1 MTSSFAPA
9 SPRHQCEPM
18 RSESARAASGSEAR
32 FRIDYPNSMPRL
44 VKVIALDEVGRTR
57 VDQIAAL
64 PWRHAAF
71 FTLPSLE
78 NAPASLPAESGAVH
92 AWLRGIAGE
101 TTSLIE
107 EIDSADLVVMLAS
120 AGSNAESA
128 LLVGEACHTRKVT
141 AIGLILQDAE
151 TTDAMIEQ
159 TLKTMRPFVTMLV
172 VASGAEYVEEMLN
185 ALRA

>member
-18 RSESARAASGSEAR
+18 LSESARATSGSEAR

-57 VDQIAAL
+57 VDQIAA
-64 PWRHAAF
+64 
-71 FTLPSLE
+71 FTLLSLE
-78 NAPASLPAESGAVH
+78 NAPASLPAESGAVR

-120 AGSNAESA
+120 AGSNAEAA
-128 LLVGEACHTRKVT
+128 LLIGETCHMRKVT
-141 AIGLILQDAE
+141 AIGLVLQDAG
-151 TTDAMIEQ
+151 TTDAMIER

-172 VASGAEYVEEMLN
+172 IASSAEYIEEMLN

>member
-1 MTSSFAPA
+1 MTSSFALA
-9 SPRHQCEPM
+9 SPRHRCEPM
-18 RSESARAASGSEAR
+18 LSESARATSSSEAR

-44 VKVIALDEVGRTR
+44 VKVIALDEVGWTC

-64 PWRHAAF
+64 PWRRAAF
-71 FTLPSLE
+71 FTLQSLE
-78 NAPASLPAESGAVH
+78 NAPASPPAESYAVR

-107 EIDSADLVVMLAS
+107 EIDNADLVVMLAS
-120 AGSNAESA
+120 AGSNAEAA
-128 LLVGEACHTRKVT
+128 LLIGEACHMRKVT
-141 AIGLILQDAE
+141 AIGLMLQDAE
-151 TTDAMIEQ
+151 TTDAMIER

-172 VASGAEYVEEMLN
+172 TADDAEYIEEMLN

>member
-9 SPRHQCEPM
+9 SPQHQCEPM
-18 RSESARAASGSEAR
+18 LSESARATSGSEAR

-44 VKVIALDEVGRTR
+44 VKVIALDEVSRTR

-64 PWRHAAF
+64 PFRHAAF
-71 FTLPSLE
+71 FTLLSLE
-78 NAPASLPAESGAVH
+78 NAPASLPAESATV
-92 AWLRGIAGE
+92 RGIAGD

-120 AGSNAESA
+120 AGSKAEAA
-128 LLVGEACHTRKVT
+128 LLIGEACRMRKVT
-141 AIGLILQDAE
+141 AIGLILRDAE
-151 TTDAMIEQ
+151 TIDATIEP

-172 VASGAEYVEEMLN
+172 IASGAEYIEEMLN